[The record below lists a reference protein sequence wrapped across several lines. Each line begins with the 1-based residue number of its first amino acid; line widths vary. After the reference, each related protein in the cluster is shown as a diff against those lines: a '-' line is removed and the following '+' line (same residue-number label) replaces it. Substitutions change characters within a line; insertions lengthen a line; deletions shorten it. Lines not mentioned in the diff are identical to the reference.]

1 MIFPIFKQ
9 SLGIA
14 VNRNILQIASI
25 VITALLGLNNELVLA
40 QFSLALSYAAIFFII
55 VSFMQLGLQPELSKF
70 YAQKDYKALLRLFY
84 VTVICIFCLSAL
96 LTLKLWLSP
105 NPFSQ
110 SDINLKSEAFNA
122 LRILAISLPFVGL
135 LTTITYFLE
144 STGESNKVTKLRIMQ
159 FFLQITL
166 VSLTLWIKPGQYSGL
181 GISEVSWVASAYV
194 LSDIMM
200 FGIGLILLLYQKI
213 NLKGSFLIK
222 DNQFM
227 INEIKKIIK
236 FGLPVMLGV
245 VGQKTIFYICTGYC
259 STLGVWQTFA
269 FTVMN
274 SIVLLLQIPLTGL
287 SSLLTIKISFLRG
300 ENKFFELKEL
310 TKKYIH
316 LYMAEGIVIAL
327 SLFFFY
333 SEIISLFT
341 TDSLVIQNMITLKPY
356 ITLFFVMNLILTFNM
371 GALRGF
377 SDNVTPQI
385 IILIILSCGVLPW
398 IFLPLNIN
406 LSQLI
411 TFFVVSGVTASLIL
425 MIRLKKNINQQ
436 IIKEKSW
443 WG

>member
-1 MIFPIFKQ
+1 MVFPIFKQ

-25 VITALLGLNNELVLA
+25 VITALLGLDNELVLA

-55 VSFMQLGLQPELSKF
+55 VSFIQLGLQPELSKF
-70 YAQKDYKALLRLFY
+70 YAQKNYKGLLRLFY
-84 VTVICIFCLSAL
+84 VTLICIFCLSVL
-96 LTLKLWLSP
+96 LVLKLWISP

-110 SDINLKSEAFNA
+110 SDINLKSQAFNA

-166 VSLTLWIKPGQYSGL
+166 VSLTLWIKPEQYSGL
-181 GISEVSWVASAYV
+181 DTSTVCWVASAYV

-200 FGIGLILLLYQKI
+200 FGIGLILLLSQRI
-213 NLKGSFLIK
+213 NLKRYFLIK
-222 DNQFM
+222 DNQFI

-245 VGQKTIFYICTGYC
+245 VGQKIIFYICTGYC

-274 SIVLLLQIPLTGL
+274 SIVLLLQIPLMGL
-287 SSLLTIKISFLRG
+287 SNLLTIKISFLRG
-300 ENKFFELKEL
+300 ERKFFELREL
-310 TKKYIH
+310 TKRYIN
-316 LYMAEGIVIAL
+316 LYVAEGFIIAL

-341 TDSLVIQNMITLKPY
+341 SDNSVIQNMMTLKPY
-356 ITLFFVMNLILTFNM
+356 IILFFVMNLMLTFNM

-377 SDNVTPQI
+377 SDNFIPQV

-398 IFLPLNIN
+398 IFLPLDIN

-411 TFFVVSGVTASLIL
+411 TFFIASGVTASLIL
-425 MIRLKKNINQQ
+425 MIRLKKKMDQQ
-436 IIKEKSW
+436 IIKENF
-443 WG
+443 

>member
-1 MIFPIFKQ
+1 MIFSIFKQ

-55 VSFMQLGLQPELSKF
+55 VSFIQLGLQPELSKF
-70 YAQKDYKALLRLFY
+70 YAQKNYKALLRLFY
-84 VTVICIFCLSAL
+84 VTLVCIFSLSAL
-96 LTLKLWLSP
+96 LAFKLWVSP

-144 STGESNKVTKLRIMQ
+144 STGQSNNVTKLRIVQ

-166 VSLTLWIKPGQYSGL
+166 VSITLWLKPGQYSGL
-181 GISEVSWVASAYV
+181 SISEVSWVAGAYV

-200 FGIGLILLLYQKI
+200 FGIGLILLFSQKI

-222 DNQFM
+222 DKQFI
-227 INEIKKIIK
+227 INEIEKIIK

-287 SSLLTIKISFLRG
+287 SNLLTIKISFLRG
-300 ENKFFELKEL
+300 ENKFFELKQL
-310 TKKYIH
+310 TKKYSN
-316 LYMAEGIVIAL
+316 LYVAEGIVI
-327 SLFFFY
+327 SLFLFLFY
-333 SEIISLFT
+333 SEIISFFT
-341 TDSLVIQNMITLKPY
+341 TDSLIIKNMITLRPY
-356 ITLFFVMNLILTFNM
+356 IILFYVMNLMLTFNM

-377 SDNVTPQI
+377 SDNFIPQV
-385 IILIILSCGVLPW
+385 IILIVLSCGVLPW
-398 IFLPLNIN
+398 IFLPLDIN
-406 LSQLI
+406 LTQLI
-411 TFFVVSGVTASLIL
+411 TFFVVSGVSASLIL
-425 MIRLKKNINQQ
+425 IMRLKKNMNQQ
-436 IIKEKSW
+436 
-443 WG
+443 

>member
-1 MIFPIFKQ
+1 MVFPIFKQ

-25 VITALLGLNNELVLA
+25 VITALLGLDNELVLA

-55 VSFMQLGLQPELSKF
+55 VSFIQLGLQPEFSKF
-70 YAQKDYKALLRLFY
+70 YAQKNYKGLLKLFY
-84 VTVICIFCLSAL
+84 VILVCIFCLSAL
-96 LTLKLWLSP
+96 LVLKLWISP

-144 STGESNKVTKLRIMQ
+144 STGESNKVTKLRIVQ
-159 FFLQITL
+159 FFIQITL

-181 GISEVSWVASAYV
+181 DIYAACWVAGAYV

-200 FGIGLILLLYQKI
+200 FGIGLILLLSQRI
-213 NLKGSFLIK
+213 NLKSYSLIK
-222 DNQFM
+222 DNQF
-227 INEIKKIIK
+227 IIREIKKIIK

-287 SSLLTIKISFLRG
+287 SNLLTIKISFLRG

-310 TKKYIH
+310 NKKYIN

-341 TDSLVIQNMITLKPY
+341 TDSLVIQNMINLRPY
-356 ITLFFVMNLILTFNM
+356 IILFFVMNIMLTFNM
-371 GALRGF
+371 GALRGY
-377 SDNVTPQI
+377 SDNFIPQV
-385 IILIILSCGVLPW
+385 IILTILSCGVLPW

-406 LSQLI
+406 LCQLI
-411 TFFVVSGVTASLIL
+411 TFFVASGVTASLIL
-425 MIRLKKNINQQ
+425 MIRLKKNMNQPTNN
-436 IIKEKSW
+436 
-443 WG
+443 